1 VNEYLEREKVMIVR
15 IVFGLALICSA
26 GAVWAQEPACTFYK
40 VNTSLLNISKEAG
53 GDIYNDALF
62 DGDTTCVTRKAN
74 VKGVDWAFIAY
85 KLGSGNVHTP
95 VEGWSALKYLQETS
109 VANAGPP
116 AAPPAAATPAPVAPH
131 AAATPAPVAPAP
143 MAPAPGAAAPAAT
156 PTIRPEDVL
165 RFDQPIPFGP
175 FPVNGHS
182 LQEMIDTT
190 PLFSPIE
197 GLDESLWKKKCTSCH
212 QWNQERLCEQGAT
225 YVQAPRNVLRVQHPF
240 GGALKIALMRWA
252 KSGCQ

>member
-1 VNEYLEREKVMIVR
+1 MIGR
-15 IVFGLALICSA
+15 IVFCLALICSA
-26 GAVWAQEPACTFYK
+26 GTAWAQNAACTFYK

-62 DGDTTCVTRKAN
+62 DGDTTCVTRKTN
-74 VKGVDWAFIAY
+74 VNGVDWAFIEY
-85 KLGSGNVHTP
+85 KLGSGDAHTP
-95 VEGWSALKYLQETS
+95 VEGWSALKYLKETT
-109 VANAGPP
+109 VANAETS
-116 AAPPAAATPAPVAPH
+116 AAPPAA
-131 AAATPAPVAPAP
+131 APAP
-143 MAPAPGAAAPAAT
+143 MAPAPAAPAPMAPAPSAAAPPAAAST
-156 PTIRPEDVL
+156 TIRPEDAL

-182 LQEMIDTT
+182 LKEMIDTT

-212 QWNQERLCEQGAT
+212 QWNQERLCEQGGT

-252 KSGCQ
+252 KSGCP

>member
-1 VNEYLEREKVMIVR
+1 MIGR
-15 IVFGLALICSA
+15 IVFCLALICGAGSA
-26 GAVWAQEPACTFYK
+26 LAQDAACTFYK

-74 VKGVDWAFIAY
+74 VKGADWGFIEY
-85 KLGSGNVHTP
+85 KLGSGNAHTP
-95 VEGWSALKYLQETS
+95 VEGWSAMKYLQE
-109 VANAGPP
+109 VANAGSS
-116 AAPPAAATPAPVAPH
+116 AAPPAAAAPAPMAP
-131 AAATPAPVAPAP
+131 APAPVAPAP
-143 MAPAPGAAAPAAT
+143 MAPAPRAAAPAPAT
-156 PTIRPEDVL
+156 ATIRPEDAL

-182 LQEMIDTT
+182 LEEMIDTM

-197 GLDESLWKKKCTSCH
+197 GLEEPLWKKKCTSCH
-212 QWNQERLCEQGAT
+212 QWNKERLCEQGGT
-225 YVQAPRNVLRVQHPF
+225 YVQNPRNVLRVQHPF

-252 KSGCQ
+252 KSGCP